1 VRFPRP
7 ALGPHLDVT
16 DNGLDGDPT
25 LRLMPR
31 QARSR
36 FERGENDAKVVVL
49 HERPG
54 VLAGSPFGFAVELF
68 EFSLQ
73 IKLQK
78 WGAAS
83 GGAWGLLC

>member
-1 VRFPRP
+1 
-7 ALGPHLDVT
+7 
-16 DNGLDGDPT
+16 
-25 LRLMPR
+25 MPR

-54 VLAGSPFGFAVELF
+54 VLAGAPSGFAVELF

-78 WGAAS
+78 GSSHRRRVWPPMLTVAVRGI
-83 GGAWGLLC
+83 